1 MKKIIVIGLL
11 PFFMYCSDIHF
22 VSKIETQES
31 VITRP
36 RTKRIQKSTGDI
48 KQAIA
53 KEYDDIL
60 TSCLSSINSLTELID
75 GVRKKIKALVSCDDD
90 FFSKKKHSELEQ
102 YKKDIQA
109 MKRVVQEIEIRL
121 DKEIKNLDTNFSK
134 K

>member
-1 MKKIIVIGLL
+1 MKKIIVLCIF
-11 PFFMYCSDIHF
+11 PFFMYCSDTDSLI
-22 VSKIETQES
+22 KGEIQEA

-36 RTKRIQKSTGDI
+36 RTKRIQKSTGES
-48 KQAIA
+48 KQAIGN
-53 KEYDDIL
+53 ELENIL
-60 TSCLSSINSLTELID
+60 TSSLSSINSLTELID
-75 GVRKKIKALVSCDDD
+75 VVRKKIKALISCDDD

-109 MKRVVQEIEIRL
+109 MKRAVQEIEIRL